1 MHSFSIK
8 VTKQHSGCYVHSKM
22 CYLCIWLHKKTIS
35 IFTIKDE
42 KEPWKSKEKTWKDSK
57 SPTQNPIWYVHIISP
72 ADHNVSKLELKMNS
86 KTCNNSNATDV
97 TKPEL
102 KIDPSNHRL
111 RPICHTKP
119 AH

>member
-1 MHSFSIK
+1 MLRRDPSKKCIPFLSKLQNNIL
-8 VTKQHSGCYVHSKM
+8 GANVHSKM

-86 KTCNNSNATDV
+86 KTCNTTV
-97 TKPEL
+97 MQ
-102 KIDPSNHRL
+102 
-111 RPICHTKP
+111 PI
-119 AH
+119 